1 MNSLCLSTGAGVMLV
16 VTDFAKLECF
26 EIVAV
31 GFWISR
37 I

>member
-1 MNSLCLSTGAGVMLV
+1 VLVVLLV

>member
-1 MNSLCLSTGAGVMLV
+1 MVVVLLV

-26 EIVAV
+26 EIVVV